1 MTTDPLFPPTSS
13 VPESVDAESGILAL
27 LHRFTTLHPRSWD
40 LGLERLERLLGDLG
54 NPHHRLPPVLHV
66 AGTNGKGS
74 TVAFMRAILEA
85 DGKAVHAYTSPHLV
99 RFNER
104 IRVAGKLA
112 SDAMLTDALLHCE
125 RVNADQPITF
135 FEATTAVALQLFA
148 QEPGDATLLEVGL
161 GGRLD
166 ATNVVDRPQ
175 MTAITPV
182 SMDHMAFLGDSLEK
196 IAAEKAGILKRD
208 VTAVIGPQEPEALE
222 VIRSVAKR
230 VGAPLVVHG
239 QDYMA
244 YEEHGRLVYQDAFG
258 LMDLPLPRLTGRH
271 QITNA
276 GTAIACLRHSQFD
289 LPDSAYAAAMSTV
302 SWPARLQKLTGDLAE
317 LAPSCDVWLDGGHN
331 AGGGQALAEAMADLE
346 DRLPRPLYLVTG
358 MLRTKDATSFFRPFE
373 GLARQVV
380 AVPVPGH
387 DKSLDTVSIAS
398 SAAEVGTFGS
408 VSASL
413 EEALSEIEK
422 SAGEPARIL
431 ICGSLYLAGYS
442 LDADGF
448 EPD

>member
-1 MTTDPLFPPTSS
+1 MTTDPVIPPTTSYS
-13 VPESVDAESGILAL
+13 DGVDAESGVLAL
-27 LHRFTTLHPRSWD
+27 LHRFTTLHPRAWD

-74 TVAFMRAILEA
+74 TVAFMRAMLEA
-85 DGKAVHAYTSPHLV
+85 GRKSVHAYTSPHLV

-104 IRVAGKLA
+104 IRLAGRLA
-112 SDAMLTDALLHCE
+112 SDAELTDALLHCE
-125 RVNADQPITF
+125 RVNADQAITF
-135 FEATTAVALQLFA
+135 FEATTAVALHLFA
-148 QEPGDATLLEVGL
+148 EHRADATLLEVGL

-166 ATNVVDRPQ
+166 ATNVVDAPH

-208 VTAVIGPQEPEALE
+208 VTAVIGPQEPEAME
-222 VIRSVAKR
+222 VIRAVAKR

-239 QDYMA
+239 QDFMA
-244 YEEHGRLVYQDAFG
+244 YEEHGRLVYQDGFG
-258 LMDLPLPRLTGRH
+258 LMDLPLPRLSGRH
-271 QITNA
+271 QIINA
-276 GTAIACLRHSQFD
+276 GTAMACLRHSRFD
-289 LPDSAYAAAMSTV
+289 LPDSAYAVAMGTV
-302 SWPARLQKLTGDLAE
+302 SWPARLQKLTGDLAA

-358 MLRTKDATSFFRPFE
+358 MLRTKDAGSFFRPFE
-373 GLARQVV
+373 GLARQVT

-387 DKSLDTVSIAS
+387 DKSLDTVSIAA
-398 SAAEVGTFGS
+398 SASEMGTFGS
-408 VSASL
+408 ISPSL

-422 SAGEPARIL
+422 ASGEPARIL
-431 ICGSLYLAGYS
+431 ICGSLYLAGHA

>member
-27 LHRFTTLHPRSWD
+27 LHRFTTVHPRSWD

-99 RFNER
+99 RFNAR

-196 IAAEKAGILKRD
+196 IAAEMAVILKRD
-208 VTAVIGPQEPEALE
+208 VSEVIGPQEPEALE